1 MKFPGKT
8 SIPTADLRRVALAAL
23 VSALDGD
30 EPEPKDKSGRSGIR
44 MMAAGAVIYAAGV
57 AAFKNRNL
65 IREQLLASQ
74 HAGDADAE
82 DEDEFVDE
90 DEARGEA
97 DREEDF
103 EESERDYDDEPG
115 EPESARPRRKRPS
128 RLRS

>member
-30 EPEPKDKSGRSGIR
+30 EPDPKDKSGRSGIR
-44 MMAAGAVIYAAGV
+44 MFAAGALTYAAGA

-74 HAGDADAE
+74 RADDE
-82 DEDEFVDE
+82 DTDEDEFVDE
-90 DEARGEA
+90 DEARGEP
-97 DREEDF
+97 DGEEDF
-103 EESERDYDDEPG
+103 EESERDYDDEP
-115 EPESARPRRKRPS
+115 EEAESAPPRRKRPS